1 MLKIKDDIKPRNSKG
16 ELHGYQEAYSH
27 FDNTIRYRGVC
38 KNNDDIGYQE
48 YHRDVK
54 ETEFYIR

>member
-1 MLKIKDDIKPRNSKG
+1 MENKKPRNSKG
-16 ELHGYQEAYSH
+16 ELHGYQESYNA
-27 FDNTIRYRGVC
+27 DNSIRYRGVC
-38 KNNDDIGYQE
+38 KNNEDVGYQE

>member
-1 MLKIKDDIKPRNSKG
+1 MENKKPRNSKG
-16 ELHGYQEAYSH
+16 ELHGYQESYNA
-27 FDNTIRYRGVC
+27 DNSIGYRGVC
-38 KNNDDIGYQE
+38 KNNEDVGYQE